1 MRELKVAI
9 VGATGLVGQSI
20 LEILKEEN
28 LIDEMNL
35 TLYVSNKSAGGRVVF
50 DGKVYELIK
59 LDENSCHRKFD
70 LVFFS
75 AGDDVSLE
83 YAKIFADGG
92 AYVIDNSNAFRR
104 EKDVPLIVPEINGDI
119 LDGTCN
125 LIANPNC
132 STIELALVLNR
143 IKDLG
148 AIDEVIVSTYQSVSG
163 AGADALADLHN
174 DTSNVFKK
182 GIKDNIVA
190 QIGEI
195 KENGFCTEEDK
206 LMFET
211 CKILNSHFNMIATAV
226 RVPISY
232 CHGESVVVKF
242 KSLVSSVCVKEA
254 LRCDYIDVSEGLH
267 FPTDCAGTNLTYVS
281 RIRNHHGDEVAMF
294 VLADNLRR
302 GASFNAVEIAKILIN
317 KFLWN
322 FITTKIFLF
331 KQNFW

>member
-182 GIKDNIVA
+182 GIKDNCCS
-190 QIGEI
+190 
-195 KENGFCTEEDK
+195 N
-206 LMFET
+206 
-211 CKILNSHFNMIATAV
+211 
-226 RVPISY
+226 
-232 CHGESVVVKF
+232 
-242 KSLVSSVCVKEA
+242 
-254 LRCDYIDVSEGLH
+254 
-267 FPTDCAGTNLTYVS
+267 
-281 RIRNHHGDEVAMF
+281 
-294 VLADNLRR
+294 
-302 GASFNAVEIAKILIN
+302 
-317 KFLWN
+317 W
-322 FITTKIFLF
+322 
-331 KQNFW
+331 